1 LNILSEY
8 RVIECASYIA
18 GPYCGKLFAD
28 GGAEVVKV
36 ESPEGD
42 PLRRRA
48 VHGEELADRDAAL
61 FRFLNAGK
69 SSLIGQ
75 PGDGAID
82 DLLASADVLVE
93 DFVPARFDID
103 DLRRRFPALVIVS
116 ITPYGR
122 RGSWADRAANDFIVQ
137 AESGT
142 LAVRGDPDR
151 APFQVGGRLTEYI
164 AGTYA
169 AVAAIAA
176 AREAKKSGSG
186 QWLDCA
192 SVESTNI
199 TFGVFT
205 DLAASISAADV
216 SAPPRRVREYPS
228 IEPTLDGWVGFNT
241 NTTQMWESLLLMIG
255 RSDLIGDPEWA
266 VFNRS
271 ARGEETTAMV
281 RAFTVT
287 KTTAE
292 IIAEASRLRIPVAPV
307 GDGRSIL
314 DHPHFRERG
323 FYVPAADGD
332 FFHPLPP
339 YMIDGE
345 RAYPRGPAPRLGEH
359 TRPSPRPVPGTST
372 RAAAGPLEGLR
383 VVDATAWWAGPSA
396 TQLLACM
403 GAEVIHVESIS
414 RMDGARTYLGGT
426 AMDGVWYERS
436 SLWNGANANKLDV
449 TLALDHPKGLAAFK
463 RLVASADVVVEN
475 YSPRVFENFGL
486 TWESIHA
493 LNPRTIF
500 VRMPAFGTTGPWR
513 DYVGFAQTME
523 QLSGMAWLT
532 GYPDGEPRIPLGPC
546 DPNAGTHAMFGL
558 LVALVRRD
566 LCGEGSCVEA
576 TMAEAALNAA
586 AEQPIVYSAYGITM
600 VRSGNRSPDA
610 APQGLYLCSDPGE
623 KWLALSVET
632 DDQWQALCRV
642 DGIAEWAS
650 ERELDT
656 REGRRRNHDR
666 IDAELSEW
674 AKGRTLADALA
685 PLLAAGLPAGE
696 VRDPRVM
703 HHHPLLRERG
713 YFVDLD
719 HPVVGRHPVPCPPF
733 RPADAGGWL
742 RASAPLLG
750 QDNWTI
756 LRSIGMVDAEIQ
768 DLIDEGVA
776 GTSP

>member
-1 LNILSEY
+1 MNILSEY
-8 RVIECASYIA
+8 RVIECASHIA

-28 GGAEVVKV
+28 AGAEVIKV
-36 ESPEGD
+36 EGPDGD

-48 VHGEELADRDAAL
+48 AHGEDLADRDAAL

-69 SSLIGQ
+69 SSLIGR
-75 PGDGAID
+75 PGDDAVD
-82 DLLASADVLVE
+82 EVLADADLLIE

-103 DLRRRFPALVIVS
+103 GLRRRFPALVIVS

-122 RGSWADRAANDFIVQ
+122 RGSWADRPANDFIVQ

-169 AVAAIAA
+169 AVGAIAA
-176 AREAKKSGSG
+176 AREAKKSGCG

-192 SVESTNI
+192 SIESTNI
-199 TFGVFT
+199 TFSVFT
-205 DLAASISAADV
+205 DLAASIAAV
-216 SAPPRRVREYPS
+216 KVAGPPRRLREYPS

-241 NTTQMWESLLLMIG
+241 NTAQMWESLLLMIG

-266 VFNRS
+266 VFNRA

-281 RAFTVT
+281 RAFTMT
-287 KTTAE
+287 KTTAQIVE
-292 IIAEASRLRIPVAPV
+292 EASALRIPVAPV
-307 GDGRSIL
+307 GDGQSVL
-314 DHPHFRERG
+314 EHPHFRARR
-323 FYVPAADGD
+323 FYVRAADGD
-332 FFHPLPP
+332 FIHPLPP
-339 YMIDGE
+339 YMINGD
-345 RAYPRGPAPRLGEH
+345 RANPHGPAPRLGEH
-359 TRPSPRPVPGTST
+359 PGLSGRPVATPS
-372 RAAAGPLEGLR
+372 RSPAARPLEGLR

-403 GAEVIHVESIS
+403 GAEVIHVESVR
-414 RMDGARTYLGGT
+414 RMDGGRTYAGG
-426 AMDGVWYERS
+426 AIDGPWYERS

-449 TLALDHPKGLAAFK
+449 TLALDHPRGLDAFK
-463 RLVASADVVVEN
+463 RLVATADVVVEN

-486 TWESIHA
+486 TWECIHD

-546 DPNAGTHAMFGL
+546 DPNAGTHAIFGL
-558 LVALVRRD
+558 LVAIVRRD

-586 AEQPIVYSAYGITM
+586 AEQPIVYSAYGIKM

-632 DDQWQALCRV
+632 DDQWKALCRAA
-642 DGIAEWAS
+642 GMAKWAS
-650 ERELDT
+650 ERELD
-656 REGRRRNHDR
+656 RPEGRRRNHDR
-666 IDAELSEW
+666 IDAELSAW
-674 AKGRTLADALA
+674 ARGRNVTEALA
-685 PLLAAGLPAGE
+685 SLLAAGVPAGE

-713 YFVDLD
+713 YFVELD
-719 HPVVGRHPVPCPPF
+719 HPVVGRQPVPCPPF
-733 RPADAGGWL
+733 RPAGASGWL
-742 RASAPLLG
+742 RSSAPLLG
-750 QDNWTI
+750 QDNWTV
-756 LRSIGMVDAEIQ
+756 LRSIGMADNEIQ
-768 DLIDEGVA
+768 DLIDEGVT

>member
-1 LNILSEY
+1 LNILSGY
-8 RVIECASYIA
+8 RVIECASNIA

-28 GGAEVVKV
+28 GGAEVIKV
-36 ESPEGD
+36 EAPGGD

-48 VHGEELADRDAAL
+48 VHGEELAGRDGAL

-69 SSLIGQ
+69 SSWIGQ
-75 PGDGAID
+75 PGDKAVD
-82 DLLASADVLVE
+82 ELLANADILVE
-93 DFVPARFDID
+93 DFVPAQFDID

-122 RGSWADRAANDFIVQ
+122 RSSWADRPANDFLVQ

-151 APFQVGGRLTEYI
+151 PPFQVGGRLTEYI

-169 AVAAIAA
+169 GVGAIAA
-176 AREAKKSGSG
+176 AREAKKSGCG

-192 SVESTNI
+192 SIESTNI
-199 TFGVFT
+199 TFSVFT
-205 DLAASISAADV
+205 DLAASISNADV
-216 SAPPRRVREYPS
+216 SAPPRRLREYPS
-228 IEPTLDGWVGFNT
+228 IEPTIDGWVGFNT
-241 NTTQMWESLLLMIG
+241 NTAQMWESLLLMIG
-255 RSDLIGDPEWA
+255 RSDLIGDPAWA
-266 VFNRS
+266 VFNRA

-281 RAFTVT
+281 RAFTT
-287 KTTAE
+287 TRTTAE
-292 IIAEASRLRIPVAPV
+292 IVEEAARLRIPVAPV
-307 GDGRSIL
+307 GDGQSVL
-314 DHPHFRERG
+314 EHPHFRERD
-323 FYVPAADGD
+323 FYVRAPDGD
-332 FFHPLPP
+332 FIHPLPP
-339 YMIDGE
+339 YMINGE
-345 RAYPRGPAPRLGEH
+345 RARPRGPAPHPGEH
-359 TRPSPRPVPGTST
+359 SGPLGRPASAPSRPPLPT
-372 RAAAGPLEGLR
+372 PLEGLR

-396 TQLLACM
+396 TQLLACL

-414 RMDGARTYLGGT
+414 RMDGARTYAGGSL
-426 AMDGVWYERS
+426 DGPWYERS

-449 TLALDHPKGLAAFK
+449 TLALDRPEGLDAFK
-463 RLVASADVVVEN
+463 QLVASADVVVEN

-486 TWESIHA
+486 TWECIHD

-558 LVALVRRD
+558 LVAIVRRD

-610 APQGLYLCSDPGE
+610 APQGLYRCSDPGE

-632 DDQWQALCRV
+632 DQQWEALCRV
-642 DGIAEWAS
+642 DGVAAWAS
-650 ERELDT
+650 RPELDT
-656 REGRRRNHDR
+656 REGRRRHHDR
-666 IDAELSEW
+666 LDADLSEW
-674 AKGRTLADALA
+674 AKQRRLADALA
-685 PLLAAGLPAGE
+685 LLLAAGVPAGE

-703 HHHPLLRERG
+703 RHHPLLEERG
-713 YFVDLD
+713 YFVELD
-719 HPVVGRHPVPCPPF
+719 HPVVGRQPVPCPPF
-733 RPADAGGWL
+733 RPADARGWL
-742 RASAPLLG
+742 RSSAPLLG

-756 LRSIGMVDAEIQ
+756 LRSIGMADADIQ
-768 DLIDEGVA
+768 HLIAERVA